1 MPVSLPESAELIRTG
16 TEQSSRRVSRGAVD
30 PSEIFA
36 SEKRGA
42 DLAGFIVDDDGGGL
56 EEWKDGEGEGR
67 HDVDG
72 AADGADVAELQLLLV
87 APAQPRELDV
97 VEPAEKELYNLT
109 VRSPQ

>member
-1 MPVSLPESAELIRTG
+1 M
-16 TEQSSRRVSRGAVD
+16 
-30 PSEIFA
+30 
-36 SEKRGA
+36 
-42 DLAGFIVDDDGGGL
+42 DDDGGGL
-56 EEWKDGEGEGR
+56 EEWKDGEGECR

>member
-1 MPVSLPESAELIRTG
+1 MLRSVPQR
-16 TEQSSRRVSRGAVD
+16 QCMD
-30 PSEIFA
+30 A
-36 SEKRGA
+36 S
-42 DLAGFIVDDDGGGL
+42 DSQ
-56 EEWKDGEGEGR
+56 DGEGEGR